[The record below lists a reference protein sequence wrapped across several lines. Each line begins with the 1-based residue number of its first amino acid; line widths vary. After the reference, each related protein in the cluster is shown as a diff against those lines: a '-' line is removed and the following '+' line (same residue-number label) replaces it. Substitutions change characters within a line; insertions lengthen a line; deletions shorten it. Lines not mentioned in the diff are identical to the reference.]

1 MPRVVSCD
9 GPIKRNTEKI
19 VNQLRTE
26 LGRTRIPDRQKNLII
41 QSILPALP
49 PPPTLSYAPRASPV
63 KPALSPIT
71 IRKNLADKARERFQA
86 PVDEEFEAVFQRY
99 NQRKGKSGGSGLKK
113 STRRRKARKMRKSR
127 KGKGKS
133 RKVIRKH
140 KTRRHKHKRNHK
152 RTQRRRR

>member
-1 MPRVVSCD
+1 MPRVISCD
-9 GPIKRNTEKI
+9 GPIKKNTEKI
-19 VNQLRTE
+19 ITQLRTE

-63 KPALSPIT
+63 KPTLSPIT
-71 IRKNLADKARERFQA
+71 IRKNLADKARKRFQV

-99 NQRKGKSGGSGLKK
+99 NQRKGNNRLGSGLKK
-113 STRRRKARKMRKSR
+113 STRRRKSRKMRKSR
-127 KGKGKS
+127 KSRKGK
-133 RKVIRKH
+133 VNRKH